1 MKLIKVVWQDHFSE
15 AGWFDTKDVRSNGH
29 TNISVGILITEDL
42 EYVTIA
48 QTIYQNE
55 EICAD
60 LLHILVKDIISQ
72 RDLYE

>member
-1 MKLIKVVWQDHFSE
+1 MKLIKVVWTDHYSE
-15 AGWFDTKDVRSNGH
+15 AGWFNTKDVTADGH
-29 TNISVGILITEDL
+29 TNISVGILINEDL

-60 LLHILVKDIISQ
+60 LLHILIKDIISM